1 MAVRMASAAAVLG
14 SQLAIAN
21 LLGIEAF
28 GDYAYAL
35 SWVAVLAIL
44 SQFGQDSA
52 SLRFVAS
59 YTAQSQWPLLRGFL
73 RSSTA
78 CVFVVASASA
88 VGMAAVVWASKS
100 AVRPELFMALLVG
113 AGLVVA
119 LALAH
124 LKSFQLQGLKR
135 IVSARGPLDML
146 RPLLTAGGI
155 AAVWSIRGNAASLA
169 AEGVAINLSGTI
181 IVLIL
186 TEALLRRALPH
197 DARQATVEYERGEWL
212 RVGIALLLLSGLAQ
226 VLSRSDVVMLGIMVS
241 TEQAGVYAVAALL
254 SQGVFLGLSAV
265 NVFAAPTIS
274 ALHAARRDDELRRFV
289 RHCAWASFG
298 IAVPIG
304 GVLVLAGPWI
314 LSLFGE
320 GFADGYWP
328 LVVLCIGQFVNAASG
343 SVGFLLTMTGHQNQA
358 ARIMAMTAVANLALN
373 FALIPLLGMVG
384 AAIATAS
391 TTALWNVSMLV
402 YARRRI
408 GINASI
414 FAFGRTRP

>member
-1 MAVRMASAAAVLG
+1 MSVRVASAAAVLG
-14 SQLAIAN
+14 SQLAVAN

-28 GDYAYAL
+28 GDYAYVL

-44 SQFGQDSA
+44 SQIGQDSA

-59 YTAQSQWPLLRGFL
+59 YTAQSQWSLLRGFL
-73 RSSTA
+73 RSSTGCVLVAA
-78 CVFVVASASA
+78 CASA
-88 VGMAAVVWASKS
+88 VGMAVVALASRQ
-100 AVRPELFMALLVG
+100 ALRPDLFMALLVG
-113 AGLVVA
+113 AGIVVV

-124 LKSFQLQGLKR
+124 LKSFQVQGLKR
-135 IVSARGPLDML
+135 VISARGPLDVL
-146 RPLLTAGGI
+146 RPLLTGVGV
-155 AAVWSIRGNAASLA
+155 AAVWAFYGEGKSLA
-169 AEGVAINLSGTI
+169 PEAVAVNFSSTV

-186 TEALLRRALPH
+186 TEALLRRAIPQG
-197 DARQATVEYERGEWL
+197 ARGATAECERGEWL
-212 RVGIALLLLSGLAQ
+212 RVGMALLLLSGLSPI
-226 VLSRSDVVMLGIMVS
+226 LSRSDVVMLGIMVS

-265 NVFAAPTIS
+265 NMFAAPTIA

-289 RHCAWASFG
+289 RLAAWGSFV
-298 IAVPIG
+298 IAVPIV

-320 GFADGYWP
+320 GFADGYIP
-328 LVVLCIGQFVNAASG
+328 LVVLCGGQFVSAASG

-358 ARIMAMTAVANLALN
+358 ARIMAMTAVANLLLN
-373 FALIPLLGMVG
+373 LALIPLLGMIG

-391 TTALWNVSMLV
+391 TTATWNVAMLV
-402 YARRRI
+402 YARRRL

-414 FAFGRTRP
+414 FSLGRTSP